1 MHIFQFQSRTATET
15 NNKLSLLFEKPK
27 KNNVIIIYRVS
38 IISELHTINIY
49 YLFKLCQYRY
59 YFSVLYEPYPRLYF
73 FLFPLSFYPLLY
85 FISFDISIGFKNV

>member
-1 MHIFQFQSRTATET
+1 MHIFEFQSRIATET

-49 YLFKLCQYRY
+49 
-59 YFSVLYEPYPRLYF
+59 FSYVNTDIIFPFYMSHTQGYTF
-73 FLFPLSFYPLLY
+73 FLFLLSFYPLLY